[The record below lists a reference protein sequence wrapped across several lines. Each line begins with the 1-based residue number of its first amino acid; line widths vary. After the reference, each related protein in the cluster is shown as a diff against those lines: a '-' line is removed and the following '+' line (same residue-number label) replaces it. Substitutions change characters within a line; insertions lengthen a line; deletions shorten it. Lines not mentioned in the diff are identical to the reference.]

1 MVAVTAAEQA
11 VAPALTP
18 NAGGPAS
25 RQHSRALAES
35 TAVGNGGAWIGARS
49 RGQQGDGGRAEESL
63 AVAVTRPAHVGID
76 LGDPA
81 EQAGCVTGAEGKPS
95 AVRRDLEL
103 ENGEDTT
110 GQSVGS
116 GRQVGEAASR
126 VGARV
131 GAAGSSNSLM
141 WAAICLSGSA
151 AVAALVLSTIM
162 WIKNPPIT
170 IVTQWA

>member
-35 TAVGNGGAWIGARS
+35 TAVGNGGAWSGARS

-81 EQAGCVTGAEGKPS
+81 GVLTKPQTLACKLYLIVCMVYGAWWHGVRGGAER
-95 AVRRDLEL
+95 AARM
-103 ENGEDTT
+103 
-110 GQSVGS
+110 
-116 GRQVGEAASR
+116 EA
-126 VGARV
+126 
-131 GAAGSSNSLM
+131 
-141 WAAICLSGSA
+141 
-151 AVAALVLSTIM
+151 
-162 WIKNPPIT
+162 
-170 IVTQWA
+170 